1 VQARFGRFEL
11 DEANGCLLRDGVVIA
26 VAPTPFAVLCA
37 LARQPGALLS
47 KHALLDEVWGHQFVS
62 ESVLKTAISELRML
76 LEDDARQPRFIETVS
91 RRGYRFIAQ
100 ARTVAPMAQAETAEI
115 AAPQPPSL
123 IGRSHALARLRRAW
137 DAARDGR
144 CALVWVAGEP
154 GIGKTTL
161 IERFIAGLGDVACVR
176 GQCVEHD
183 GSGEPYL
190 PVLEA
195 LAELCRIDT
204 AAPAL
209 LRAVAPSWLLQLP
222 WLSSAAER
230 DALRRELGDTRL
242 DRMLRELSEVFD
254 RYTERRP
261 LLLVTEDLHWSDR
274 ATIQL
279 IDYIARR
286 RNSSRLLWVA
296 SFRPADLIALDHP
309 LNRVRREL
317 RLHALCEEIV
327 LDPFAETEVAEYVS
341 QRSPSL
347 AGDDAFIH
355 ALHERTDGVPL
366 YVSSIMRE
374 VMARSASGCDEAGAA
389 VQLANAPVP
398 DNLISIIDH
407 YIARLGGEQ
416 RMLLSAAAVCGLEF
430 RASTVADALERDG
443 AWVGE
448 TCEELARAQ
457 LWLRARRAHERCD
470 TPEHPY
476 SFRNAL
482 FRQVLYQRTPPS
494 ARAHLH
500 RKVGAAL
507 ERERIGARA
516 RMSRATVGFDPRQVA
531 VAALW

>member
-1 VQARFGRFEL
+1 LALSNPVQARFGRFEL
-11 DEANGCLLRDGVVIA
+11 DEANGCLRRDGVIIA

-37 LARQPGALLS
+37 LVRQPGALLS
-47 KHALLDEVWGHQFVS
+47 KHALLDAVWGHQFVS

-76 LEDDARQPRFIETVS
+76 LEDDARQPRFIETVW
-91 RRGYRFIAQ
+91 RRGYRFIGH
-100 ARTVAPMAQAETAEI
+100 APRAAAMAQANTAESGV
-115 AAPQPPSL
+115 PQPPSL
-123 IGRSHALARLRRAW
+123 IGRSHALVRMRRAW

-161 IERFIAGLGDVACVR
+161 IERFIAGLGDVACIR
-176 GQCVEHD
+176 GHCVEHD

-204 AAPAL
+204 AVPAL

-222 WLSSAAER
+222 WLSSAGER
-230 DALRRELGDTRL
+230 DALRRELGDTRM
-242 DRMLRELSEVFD
+242 DRMLREMGEVLD
-254 RYTERRP
+254 RYTEHRP
-261 LLLVTEDLHWSDR
+261 LLLVTENLHWSDR

-279 IDYIARR
+279 IDYLARR
-286 RNSSRLLWVA
+286 RNGSRLLWLA
-296 SFRPADLIALDHP
+296 SFRPADLIAVDHP

-317 RLHALCEEIV
+317 RLHGLCEEIV
-327 LDPFAETEVAEYVS
+327 LDPFSETDIADYVAH
-341 QRSPSL
+341 RSPAL
-347 AGDDAFIH
+347 AGDDALIR

-366 YVSSIMRE
+366 FVSSIMRQ
-374 VMARSASGCDEAGAA
+374 VMARCAPGCDEARGAA
-389 VQLANAPVP
+389 AQLANAAVP

-407 YIARLGGEQ
+407 YIAKLGGEQ

-448 TCEELARAQ
+448 TCEEFARAQ
-457 LWLRARRAHERCD
+457 LWLRARRAHEGSD
-470 TPEHPY
+470 TAERPY
-476 SFRNAL
+476 SFKNAL
-482 FRQVLYQRTPPS
+482 FRQVLYERTPSS

-507 ERERIGARA
+507 ERERMARVPA
-516 RMSRATVGFDPRQVA
+516 
-531 VAALW
+531 